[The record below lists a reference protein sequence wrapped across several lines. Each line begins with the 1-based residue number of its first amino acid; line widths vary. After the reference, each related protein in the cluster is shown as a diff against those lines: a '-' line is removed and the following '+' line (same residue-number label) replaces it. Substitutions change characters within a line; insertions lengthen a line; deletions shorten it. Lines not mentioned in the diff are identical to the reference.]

1 MSATTLLKWITGICE
16 ALLAIPIAGGAF
28 ILSGGWQPLLF
39 MFVFHLI
46 VLIISINQKQFSSGS
61 VVGMIANAV
70 GIIPIIGWIMHTITA
85 IILIVD
91 AGMSTAKKG

>member
-46 VLIISINQKQFSSGS
+46 VLIISVKQSEFSSGS

-91 AGMSTAKKG
+91 AGMSTAKK

>member
-1 MSATTLLKWITGICE
+1 MSTTTLLKWVTGICE

-91 AGMSTAKKG
+91 AGMSTVKK